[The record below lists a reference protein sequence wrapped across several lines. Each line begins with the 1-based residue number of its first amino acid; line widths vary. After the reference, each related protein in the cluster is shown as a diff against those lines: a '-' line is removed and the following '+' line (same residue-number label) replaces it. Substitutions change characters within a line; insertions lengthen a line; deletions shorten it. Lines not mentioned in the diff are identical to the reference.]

1 MSLAKIC
8 NRYPTVLTNRRAQVT
23 VPRFPCQIRHTE
35 LGPGEG
41 LALMQRPNG
50 QGVRDHKRPNNDS
63 RSVAKW
69 KHDAAAVRPLERVRC
84 QRHGRYAQP
93 FLTPS

>member
-8 NRYPTVLTNRRAQVT
+8 NRYPAVLTNRRAEVT

-35 LGPGEG
+35 SGPGEG

-50 QGVRDHKRPNNDS
+50 QGVRDHKRPNNHS

-69 KHDAAAVRPLERVRC
+69 KHDAAAVRPLEPVPRR
-84 QRHGRYAQP
+84 RYGRRAQP